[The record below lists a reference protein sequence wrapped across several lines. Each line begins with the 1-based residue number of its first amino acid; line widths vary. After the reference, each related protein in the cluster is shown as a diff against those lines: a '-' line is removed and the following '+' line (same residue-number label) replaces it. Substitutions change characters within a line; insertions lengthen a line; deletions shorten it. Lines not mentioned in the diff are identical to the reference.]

1 MNYGIYSR
9 SKLSRSKYP
18 YSSIVNNQSGG
29 NSFYSSSTFS
39 SGTGGFDV
47 GGEMSSLRDFI
58 GATEYEDGA
67 RGLVPAPVVGDQ
79 LKFLQGSGAWIDI
92 PAYRWFKEWPTIGDP
107 TGLSIDGDL
116 NVTQTL
122 STLNLK
128 VEGAAHFWELVIDEV
143 KANGG
148 QIIVSPSLFYVDHVG
163 NVQTYY
169 LDSHNPV
176 YSRGGLTWPFRE
188 FVDYRKRPDIW
199 AALQNNNVTAIRAK
213 RLYMKNDDDTRRI
226 FNECEVFD
234 MLRCR
239 TFNVQAGVYHDISN
253 KDYWSFVLGTGEENF
268 VDSNNRAHS
277 AMYIDLAY
285 SMKTVDGKYIPLGS
299 TLNRNGGWVVPDGW
313 TPRNDIWELKV
324 VCQEMYDGA
333 SAEGEEYPE
342 DEEFVQITDYVVTI
356 RGIEDAIS
364 AMLGLGSSSD
374 DNQSIGN
381 GTNRTITP
389 DELTQYDKQTAFLN
403 DGTMPDDAN
412 NMAQLIMTGLFD
424 DKDYSLTYL
433 PDEEEKYSDST
444 YEILGI
450 RSITKD
456 GEDSD
461 PDDTTSSIKNNTDW
475 FFKHDYNSEE
485 YDTFLFGYG
494 EFKAGVDDSL
504 ACLGNLVYEDRMNAI
519 VISSTT
525 CIDPELVPPSI
536 AQYHLIDKFGLSIS
550 RFRMTTIAKNG
561 NEFFGDFRVINGN
574 KFFDIDEQINFY
586 ITDLETNL
594 EKVGIHLDGDSST
607 IRVVGS
613 IELHQHDDGNDD
625 TLSVW
630 DGRNNKRIEIIPRDI
645 PAKGDESLHIST
657 SDVKYIDTVK
667 LDWTANS
674 SWIVTENHREG
685 GFLGIGWLGGNWYS
699 DYELWTGNAEHG
711 SDPGVPKYKI
721 HLNGRC
727 YLGYQTAGSSISASN
742 LTMTLDTQ
750 RTYLRA
756 NGKTIFPDLRNNP
769 IWQSVQSITPI
780 SVKLVYPSGRVVD
793 GWTLNATCNFSEEGR
808 FFNISYNGY
817 IGGDGH
823 LTEAGIYYLEYDFD
837 AYLYA
842 LVQNVEGKASPGYY
856 FYGTAYLQGYVTL
869 ETLDDAGDTIYD
881 DDMSNTRMLIGTN
894 GLVFNGT
901 NRRYFYAGTEGFE
914 LKWDDAKLSID
925 GENGFRENR
934 LVALDYSVGNDPNN
948 RVVLPKKYS
957 GVIMPFNDGQ
967 PGSGHS
973 VILPDPTA
981 YGECRTLTV
990 VSDHWSNITCE
1001 TGHKFRIY
1009 IPYIN
1014 PVISDNIYSV
1024 EVIRMGVDWDLSS
1037 PDVAVVPCMGILTF
1051 ISMNGSW
1058 YIQSGIITGLNV

>member
-18 YSSIVNNQSGG
+18 YSSIINNNGSGG
-29 NSFYSSSTFS
+29 NSFYSNTSFDSAN
-39 SGTGGFDV
+39 GGYDV
-47 GGEMSSLRDFI
+47 GGAMGSLKDFI

-67 RGLVPAPVVGDQ
+67 RGLVPAPVVGEQ
-79 LKFLQGSGAWIDI
+79 LTFLQGSGAWVDI

-176 YSRGGLTWPFRE
+176 YSRGGLVYPFRD
-188 FVDYRKRPDIW
+188 FVEYRKRPDIW

-213 RLYMKNDDDTRRI
+213 RLYMKNDDETRRI
-226 FNECEVFD
+226 FNECDVFD

-285 SMKTVDGKYIPLGS
+285 SMKTADGKYIPLGS
-299 TLNRNGGWVVPDGW
+299 TLNRNGGWTVPEGW
-313 TPRNDIWELKV
+313 TPKNDIWELKII
-324 VCQEMYDGA
+324 CQEMYDGA

-342 DEEFVQITDYVVTI
+342 DEEFAQITDYVVNI
-356 RGIEDAIS
+356 RGIRDAIS
-364 AMLGLGSSSD
+364 AMLGVGSS
-374 DNQSIGN
+374 
-381 GTNRTITP
+381 GTVSQNNN
-389 DELTQYDKQTAFLN
+389 TQLGKQLAFLN
-403 DGTMPDDAN
+403 DGTLPDDAN
-412 NMAQLIMTGLFD
+412 NMAQLIMTGTFD
-424 DKDYSLTYL
+424 DKDYNITYL
-433 PDEEEKYSDST
+433 PDEEELYSDMS

-461 PDDTTSSIKNNTDW
+461 PDDTTSTNKNTTDW

-485 YDTFLFGYG
+485 YDSFLFGYG
-494 EFKAGVDDSL
+494 TFKAGVEDSL
-504 ACLGNLVYEDRMNAI
+504 ACLGNLVYEERMNAI

-594 EKVGIHLDGDSST
+594 EKVGIHLDGEHST

-630 DGRNNKRIEIIPRDI
+630 DGHNNKRIEIIPREI
-645 PAKGDESLHIST
+645 PSKGSEELTIST

-674 SWIVTENHREG
+674 SWIVEKDHKEG
-685 GFLGIGWLGGNWYS
+685 GILWHLIAGKWYS
-699 DYELWTGNAEHG
+699 DYELWTGDAEHG
-711 SDPGVPKYKI
+711 SDPGIPKYKL
-721 HLNGRC
+721 HFNGRC
-727 YLGYQTAGSSISASN
+727 YLGYQQAGSSISASN
-742 LTMTLDTQ
+742 LAMTIDTQ

-756 NGKTIFPDLRNNP
+756 NNKTVVPDYRNNP
-769 IWQSVQSITPI
+769 LYQSVQKISPI
-780 SVKLVYPSGRVVD
+780 HVKLVYPSGRVID
-793 GWTLNATCNFSEEGR
+793 GWTLNATCNFSEDGR
-808 FFNISYNGY
+808 IFNISYNGFV
-817 IGGDGH
+817 GGDGH
-823 LTEAGIYYLEYDFD
+823 VNESGIYYLEYDFD

-842 LVQNVEGKASPGYY
+842 LVMNVEGKASPGYY

-869 ETLDDAGDTIYD
+869 ESLDDAGDTIYD

-901 NRRYFYAGTEGFE
+901 NRRYFYAGTDGFE

-925 GENGFRENR
+925 GENGFRENK
-934 LVALDYSVGNDPNN
+934 LVALNYSFGDDHDHPNI
-948 RVVLPKKYS
+948 LEKKYS
-957 GVIMPFNDGQ
+957 AVIMPFNDGV
-967 PGSGHS
+967 PNAGHG
-973 VILPDPTA
+973 IMIPDPTA

-990 VSDHWSNITCE
+990 VSDYGSRIGCE

-1009 IPYIN
+1009 FPYLSPIIP
-1014 PVISDNIYSV
+1014 DNMYGFKIIQMDTV
-1024 EVIRMGVDWDLSS
+1024 WDLSS
-1037 PDVAVVPCMGILTF
+1037 ADIAKVPCMGVLTF
-1051 ISMNGSW
+1051 ISLNGSW
-1058 YIQSGIITGLNV
+1058 YIQSGIITGLNNS